1 MDIPILYK
9 DSAVAV
15 CVKSPGCDSEREMP
29 EKLKAQLGVPE
40 VLCVHRLDRDVG
52 GVMVYALDKEAA
64 AALSRGIGSGDFQK
78 EYLAVAHGEVE
89 PEADTLR
96 DLLFH
101 DRTKNK
107 SYTVKRR
114 RAGVKEAELS
124 YRVCAM
130 AEGLSLLAVRL
141 HTGRTHQIRVQ
152 FASRRHPLV
161 GDAKYGSP
169 MRQRGIALFSRALG
183 FQHPVTGESM
193 RFTAPVPGGYPWD
206 LFDKNIIDSGGTV
219 CDTSK

>member
-15 CVKSPGCDSEREMP
+15 CLKSPGCDSERDVP
-29 EKLKAQLGVPE
+29 EKLKAQLKVPE

-52 GVMVYALDKEAA
+52 GVMVYALGKEAA
-64 AALSRGIGSGDFQK
+64 AALSRAIGSGDFQK
-78 EYLAVAHGEVE
+78 EYLAVVHGEVE
-89 PEADTLR
+89 PETGTLR

-107 SYTVKRR
+107 SYVVKRR

-124 YRVCAM
+124 YRVCAI
-130 AEGLSLLAVRL
+130 AEGLSLLAVSL

-169 MRQRGIALFSRALG
+169 RRGCGIALFSRSLG
-183 FQHPVTGESM
+183 FQHPVTGEAM
-193 RFTAPVPGGYPWD
+193 RFTAPPPDGCPWD
-206 LFDKNIIDSGGTV
+206 LFNSILEV
-219 CDTSK
+219 